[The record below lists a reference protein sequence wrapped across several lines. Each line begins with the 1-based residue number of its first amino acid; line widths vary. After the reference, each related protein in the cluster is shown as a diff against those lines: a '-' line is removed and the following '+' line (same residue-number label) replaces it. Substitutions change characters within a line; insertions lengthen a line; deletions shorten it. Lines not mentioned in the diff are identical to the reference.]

1 MATYVT
7 PTKRAAHAFLG
18 GETRADGVRRRR
30 VRAEAGAKGATAGG
44 LVSAAQRRRALGLKE
59 GAQRL

>member
-44 LVSAAQRRRALGLKE
+44 TSKARRKW
-59 GAQRL
+59 RLY